1 MDLLSLILLLV
12 FVVAPIV
19 NGLLK
24 RGQGGTKGQSTRQRG
39 GTRNAPQ
46 NTTQNTTQN
55 TGRPVASTQTSKR
68 ADSDT
73 APNTAFDKR
82 LEEARRRV
90 QEAMDGNRGGTARA
104 PTQTQAQGPARREV
118 GTLFPPLESSPPPMR
133 DARGLES
140 GGRGLESGGQGLEG
154 RTLNSVP
161 LSGTPSSMLSSTGLT
176 DTASALGRLDKAA
189 PLRVQRRGAAKSA
202 KLGRDAPLTLDRQG
216 VLQGLIWHQILSD
229 PPSKHPHRRRSSQ
242 HR

>member
-1 MDLLSLILLLV
+1 MDLISLIALV
-12 FVVAPIV
+12 LFIVVPIV

-24 RGQGGTKGQSTRQRG
+24 RGQGGTKGHTSQR
-39 GTRNAPQ
+39 GTRNTPQ
-46 NTTQNTTQN
+46 NTTKNATQN
-55 TGRPVASTQTSKR
+55 TGRPVASTQSGESTS
-68 ADSDT
+68 
-73 APNTAFDKR
+73 AFDKR

-90 QEAMDGNRGGTARA
+90 QEAVDGNRGQTAGT
-104 PTQTQAQGPARREV
+104 PTPAQGSARREV
-118 GTLFPPLESSPPPMR
+118 GTLFPPLEPSLPTLR

-161 LSGTPSSMLSSTGLT
+161 LSGTPSTMPSSTGLT

-189 PLRVQRRGAAKSA
+189 PLRVQRRGVAKSA
-202 KLGRDAPLTLDRQG
+202 KLGRTPVALDRQG

-229 PPSKHPHRRRSSQ
+229 PPSKTSHRRRSSQ